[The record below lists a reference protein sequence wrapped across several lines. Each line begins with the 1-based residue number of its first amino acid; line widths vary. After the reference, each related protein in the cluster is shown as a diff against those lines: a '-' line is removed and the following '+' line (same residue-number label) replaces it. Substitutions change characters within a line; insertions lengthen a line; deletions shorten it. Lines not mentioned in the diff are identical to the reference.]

1 MDSTLSRMRTYVEQC
16 KGYKAQLTKTSA
28 EIVSSLTKG
37 NTLSTQLE
45 EAIEIVKVVGLKTQQ
60 RLQYEISEITTMA
73 LDTVFDDNYIL
84 SAEFVERRGK
94 TECDLLLK
102 TDEMAIDPL
111 SASGGGVVD
120 VLSFAL
126 RVAAYSMQRPK
137 VRPVLLLDEPFT
149 HLSDQLL
156 PKACLLLKRISEEL
170 KVQLVIITHS
180 EILMDSADT
189 IFQVSKKKGVSQ
201 IK

>member
-1 MDSTLSRMRTYVEQC
+1 MKTLLSDIRTYVEQC
-16 KGYKAQLTKTSA
+16 KGYNAQLIKTQADIARKQQDSN
-28 EIVSSLTKG
+28 K
-37 NTLSTQLE
+37 LSTHLE
-45 EAIEIVKVVGLKTQQ
+45 QAIEIVKVVGLKTQEK
-60 RLQYEISEITTMA
+60 LQYEISEITTMA
-73 LDTVFDDNYIL
+73 LDTVFDESYVL

-102 TDEMAIDPL
+102 TDEMTIDPL

-126 RVAAYSMQRPK
+126 RVAAYSMQHPK

-170 KVQLVIITHS
+170 NVQLIIITHA
-180 EILMDSADT
+180 ETLMDSADVV
-189 IFQVSKKKGVSQ
+189 FKVNKMKGVSKVQ
-201 IK
+201 